1 MQGRKLISTIFILF
15 FIGSTVAN
23 EQLKTQLENSD
34 TLVASKQFQLLLLI
48 PTDTKLELKD
58 AHENHIEIEEKVHH
72 SDLISTFLEEF
83 KSNGGLASNVD
94 ALLKDTQSRQ
104 LVKPLL
110 LDFNVKK
117 DNIVRL
123 LSC

>member
-15 FIGSTVAN
+15 FIGSIAAN

-34 TLVASKQFQLLLLI
+34 NLVSNKLFQLLLLI
-48 PTDTKLELKD
+48 PTDAKLELKD
-58 AHENHIEIEEKVHH
+58 SHENHIEVEEKVHH

-83 KSNGGLASNVD
+83 QSNGGQASNVD
-94 ALLKDTQSRQ
+94 ALLKDTQSRL

-110 LDFNVKK
+110 LDFNLKK
-117 DNIVRL
+117 DNVVGL
-123 LSC
+123 LSS

>member
-1 MQGRKLISTIFILF
+1 
-15 FIGSTVAN
+15 
-23 EQLKTQLENSD
+23 LKTQLENSD

-48 PTDTKLELKD
+48 PTETKLELKD